1 MADKKFADGM
11 RVAKPRDNA
20 PDFVIANVSFEV
32 TSFKKYLEENVND
45 RGWVNVDILRS
56 KEKGTY
62 YAVTNDY
69 KANMTK
75 PTSLSND
82 DVATLQGLREAHN
95 AKVVDLN
102 YNDDDINAKDIPF

>member
-32 TSFKKYLEENVND
+32 TSFKKYLEDNVNN

-56 KEKGTY
+56 KEKGTF

-69 KANMTK
+69 KADMTK
-75 PTSLSND
+75 PTSLSKD
-82 DVATLQGLREAHN
+82 AVEDIQKAREAHN
-95 AKVVDLN
+95 EGVDLN
-102 YNDDDINAKDIPF
+102 CNDEISASEIPF